1 MRQQLSIRQY
11 RRIDLLL
18 FSVILCL
25 CESVIILAGTRWFPG
40 EPYVMSVTGA
50 VCAVVMFR
58 WGSWAGIYAVLG
70 AVLRCALYRWPLRQ
84 YAVWGIGNLLC
95 MIALIP
101 MKKFGWRKIRDNTLY
116 CMGFGLLVI
125 LLMQT
130 GRALLTLIFT
140 GNAAAC
146 LMHYTTDV
154 IPTLFTVVLM
164 WIARRVDGLLEEQRH
179 YVTRIGRETAS
190 ETESENAGRMK
201 P

>member
-1 MRQQLSIRQY
+1 MRHQLSIRQY

-25 CESVIILAGTRWFPG
+25 CESMIVLAESRWFPDV
-40 EPYVMSVTGA
+40 PYVMSVTGA

-58 WGSWAGIYAVLG
+58 WGPWAGIYAVLG
-70 AVLRCALYRWPLRQ
+70 AVLRCALYHWPVQQ
-84 YAVWGIGNLLC
+84 YAVWGLGNLLC
-95 MIALIP
+95 MLALIP
-101 MKKFGWRKIRDNTLY
+101 MKKYGWQKIRDNTLA
-116 CMGFGLLVI
+116 CMGFGLMVI

-130 GRALLTLIFT
+130 GRALFTLLFT
-140 GNAAAC
+140 GNPAAG

-154 IPTLFTVVLM
+154 IATFFTVILM

-179 YVTRIGRETAS
+179 YVSRIGREMAN

>member
-25 CESVIILAGTRWFPG
+25 CESVIILAETRWFKG

-58 WGSWAGIYAVLG
+58 WGPWAGIYAVLG
-70 AVLRCALYRWPLRQ
+70 AVLRCALYHWPPWQ
-84 YAVWGIGNLLC
+84 YAVWGLGNLLC

-101 MKKFGWRKIRDNTLY
+101 MKKFGWRKIRDNTLF
-116 CMGFGLLVI
+116 CMGFGLLVV

-130 GRALLTLIFT
+130 GRALMALIFT

-154 IPTLFTVVLM
+154 IPLLFTVVLM

-179 YVTRIGRETAS
+179 YVIRIGRETAS